1 MPKPKRVLC
10 MMDLAVAGRSSLA
23 AVLPVLAA
31 CGVQA
36 CPLPTMLLSTH
47 TGGFGSPAVQ
57 QNTEFCE
64 KALAHF
70 KQQGI
75 SFDAVYTG
83 YLQGSAQFALA
94 EAAFAQYPDAFKVAD
109 PAMGDNGLLYT
120 GLSEQTAAAM
130 VALCEKAD
138 LVTPNFTESALLL
151 GLPPLME
158 PLSRSG
164 MAQRLQAL
172 SGARR
177 QVLVTSSPTPEGGM
191 EIWAAAPGGPP
202 FAIPTYHVP
211 QNYPGT
217 GDLFTAAVTGLV
229 LRGLSLHASTQ
240 AAADFVRSAALLT
253 LQQQGEARHGI
264 WFEPFLSTLSLAAN
278 SGM

>member
-1 MPKPKRVLC
+1 
-10 MMDLAVAGRSSLA
+10 MDLAVVGRSSLA
-23 AVLPVLAA
+23 VVLPVLAA

-36 CPLPTMLLSTH
+36 CPLPPMLLSTH
-47 TGGFGSPAVQ
+47 TGGFGSPATQ
-57 QNTEFCE
+57 QNAEFCE
-64 KALAHF
+64 SALAHF
-70 KQQGI
+70 QQQGI
-75 SFDAVYTG
+75 PFDAIYTG
-83 YLQGSAQFALA
+83 YLQGGAQFALA
-94 EAAFAQYPDAFKVAD
+94 AAAFAQYPEAFKVAD
-109 PAMGDNGLLYT
+109 PAMGDNGALYA
-120 GLSEQTAAAM
+120 GLSAETAAAM

-138 LVTPNFTESALLL
+138 LITPNFTESALLL
-151 GLPPLME
+151 GLSPSAE
-158 PLSRSG
+158 PLSHSD
-164 MAQRLQAL
+164 MEQRLQAL
-172 SGARR
+172 SGGNR
-177 QVLVTSSPTPEGGM
+177 QVLVTSSPTQEGGM
-191 EIWAAAPGGPP
+191 EIWAAAPGQPP

-229 LRGLSLHASTQ
+229 LRGLSLRNATQ